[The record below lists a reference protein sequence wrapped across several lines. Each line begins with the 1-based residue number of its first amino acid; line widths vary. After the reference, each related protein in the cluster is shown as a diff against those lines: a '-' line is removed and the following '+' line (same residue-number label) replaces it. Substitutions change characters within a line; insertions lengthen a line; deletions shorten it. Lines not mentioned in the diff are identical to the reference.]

1 MEEFRKLKL
10 DEELLE
16 ILKEE
21 EITHPTE
28 IQEKTIPLVLQGKD
42 VIAASFTGSGK
53 TLAFGLGMIQSFEK
67 GNGVQGLVMT
77 PTRELAL
84 QVTETLKKFSKTKK
98 LKVTAVYG
106 GVTIDPQ
113 IKSLESADIVVGT
126 PGRLLDHI
134 QRKTI
139 DLSSVKIVV
148 LDEADMMLDMGF
160 LDDVGRIIEECPEE
174 NRQTMLFSA
183 TMPNEIIDLSDRYL
197 KDPVQV
203 IAKSYVDPK
212 MLKQVYYDI
221 YPDNLKF
228 SLLTHL
234 LKKEH
239 PGMIM
244 VFCNTRRNVDFVVE
258 NLKNQG
264 IESIAIHGGL
274 TQNKRDNVMEK
285 FHAKTV
291 EVLVCTDVA
300 ARGLDIKGV
309 SHVYNYDIPKEPKE
323 YIHRAGRTA
332 RAGESGMVINLVAT
346 RDGDNFR
353 AVLSEHDMK
362 IDEVRMP
369 KVDRVRI
376 IRLDDRRGGRFGDKP
391 GSGFR
396 GEGREGGFR
405 PSPGGRFGHSGAR
418 TGGYRSEHSRE
429 EGGERREGGYRSER
443 GEYRSERR
451 EGGRSGY
458 HNREEEAKTPPEIK
472 RGKARQHTHIRAVYR
487 GGSSKGG
494 K

>member
-1 MEEFRKLKL
+1 
-10 DEELLE
+10 
-16 ILKEE
+16 
-21 EITHPTE
+21 
-28 IQEKTIPLVLQGKD
+28 
-42 VIAASFTGSGK
+42 
-53 TLAFGLGMIQSFEK
+53 
-67 GNGVQGLVMT
+67 
-77 PTRELAL
+77 
-84 QVTETLKKFSKTKK
+84 
-98 LKVTAVYG
+98 
-106 GVTIDPQ
+106 
-113 IKSLESADIVVGT
+113 LESTDIVVGT

-139 DLSSVKIVV
+139 DLSEVKIVV

-183 TMPNEIIDLSDRYL
+183 TMPREIIELSDRYL
-197 KDPVQV
+197 KDPVEVVAQT
-203 IAKSYVDPK
+203 YVDPK
-212 MLKQVYYDI
+212 MLRQVYYDI

-264 IESIAIHGGL
+264 IDSIAIHGGL

-309 SHVYNYDIPKEPKE
+309 SHVYNYDIPKEAKE
-323 YIHRAGRTA
+323 YVHRAGRTA
-332 RAGESGMVINLVAT
+332 RAGEAGMVINLVAT

-362 IDEVRMP
+362 IEEVRMP
-369 KVDRVRI
+369 KIERVRI
-376 IRLDDRRGGRFGDKP
+376 IRLDDRFGN
-391 GSGFR
+391 R
-396 GEGREGGFR
+396 NEGRESGFR
-405 PSPGGRFGHSGAR
+405 PSPGGRFSHRDEGHRSEHSEGR
-418 TGGYRSEHSRE
+418 TGGYSSER
-429 EGGERREGGYRSER
+429 GGERSGYRSS
-443 GEYRSERR
+443 GPRR
-451 EGGRSGY
+451 NYS
-458 HNREEEAKTPPEIK
+458 NREEEAKTPPEIK
-472 RGKARQHTHIRAVYR
+472 RGKARPKTHVRQPYR
-487 GGSSKGG
+487 SESKG
-494 K
+494 KR

>member
-10 DEELLE
+10 DEQLLE
-16 ILKEE
+16 ILKED
-21 EITHPTE
+21 EITIPTE
-28 IQEKTIPLVLQGKD
+28 IQEKTIPLVLEGKD
-42 VIAASFTGSGK
+42 VIAASYTGSGK
-53 TLAFGLGMIQSFEK
+53 TLAFGLGMIQLSEK

-84 QVTETLKKFSKTKK
+84 QVTETLKKFSKTKE

-106 GVTIDPQ
+106 GVGIAPQ
-113 IKSLESADIVVGT
+113 IKSLESTDIVVGT

-134 QRKTI
+134 QRGTI
-139 DLSSVKIVV
+139 DLSGVKIIV

-160 LDDVGRIIEECPEE
+160 LDDVGRIIEECPKE
-174 NRQTMLFSA
+174 RQTMLFSA
-183 TMPNEIIDLSDRYL
+183 TMPSAIIDLSDRYL
-197 KDPVQV
+197 KNPITVLAQT
-203 IAKSYVDPK
+203 YVDPK
-212 MLKQVYYDI
+212 MLRQVYYDI

-239 PGMIM
+239 PGMVM

-258 NLKNQG
+258 NLGAQG
-264 IESIAIHGGL
+264 VESIAIHGGL

-309 SHVYNYDIPKEPKE
+309 SHVYNYDIPKEAKE
-323 YIHRAGRTA
+323 YVHRAGRTA
-332 RAGESGMVINLVAT
+332 RAGEAGMVINLVST

-353 AVLSEHDMK
+353 EVLREHDLK
-362 IDEVRMP
+362 IEEVRMP

-376 IRLDDRRGGRFGDKP
+376 IRHDDRFGDR
-391 GSGFR
+391 GSFRGGSTGGFR
-396 GEGREGGFR
+396 NEGREGGFR
-405 PSPGGRFGHSGAR
+405 PGGRFNRGSESHRSESGPRTEGHS
-418 TGGYRSEHSRE
+418 SES
-429 EGGERREGGYRSER
+429 GEKREGGYST
-443 GEYRSERR
+443 ERR
-451 EGGRSGY
+451 EYSSGGRNYG
-458 HNREEEAKTPPEIK
+458 HEAEDKKPPEIK
-472 RGKARQHTHIRAVYR
+472 RGKARTHTHVSAVYR
-487 GGSSKGG
+487 GR
-494 K
+494 